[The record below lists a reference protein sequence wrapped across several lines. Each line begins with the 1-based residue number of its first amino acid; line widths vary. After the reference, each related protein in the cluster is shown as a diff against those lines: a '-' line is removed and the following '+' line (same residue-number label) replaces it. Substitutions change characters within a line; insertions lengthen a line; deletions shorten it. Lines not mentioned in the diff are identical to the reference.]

1 MRLVSFKILF
11 LTFLLLIGSQSAFSQ
26 SSKYKEAIQSA
37 NNYFIKGDYMNAK
50 ASYQYVL
57 RFKKEDEFATKRINE
72 CIELMSAQTP
82 ERIQYSSYLQK
93 ADKHFKNEEYQEA
106 INAYNEA
113 FKLFSFEEYPQKQ
126 ISKITQIIND
136 NTALSADYQEA
147 IKTGDRFYDLNKYAD
162 ARLEY
167 QYALGLYPNQL
178 HPKQRLEDIA
188 FELQDLSKKQ
198 TIYDETLEKA
208 ENFFNQAEWKNAL
221 EAFQQANKLFPDKEL
236 PNRRIKE
243 LAPLIAQLEIYE
255 QVVENADEYYM
266 VKDLANAK
274 LKYEEALSI
283 KPREIYPKEML
294 DKVILAIQTKATS
307 ELEDF
312 NNAVIQG
319 DQYIAQK
326 QWKKARSQF
335 EFANRLKP
343 DEKHPISMLAQITEE
358 VKVEEA
364 AAALLVKYNKFISNA
379 DLFLAAKDYSEAK
392 QSYTEASKLF
402 PKNTY
407 PTEKINTIT
416 KTEKKIAVEKALL
429 ERYQLVLHKAEDL
442 FQNEN
447 FVSAKLKFEEACDLK
462 PEENYPKEKLSEINL
477 ILERITAQQTA
488 DQNYQNA
495 IQLADTYFENEDYA
509 NAQFEYQKAL
519 SFKKEE
525 EYSQDQL
532 LLIKNI
538 LEQRAIALQLAYD
551 KIIISADSLYSLN
564 KYEDAIAAL
573 KEAGVLKPNE
583 SYPKQKTNEI
593 NTIIA
598 ENYRKA
604 KVNYDKFV
612 ADGDRFYKVKVYE
625 KALSSYQEANKLL
638 PKEAYALNKVNEIT
652 NLFAK
657 ATIAIINETDLSIQ
671 SGELKQLPF
680 TPIPIKD
687 RKSNYLYFIIKES
700 ESLGNLRLIVNYG
713 KDKTKN
719 GGVIIR
725 LTSKQENN
733 IHLVNVGTQYK
744 WFSDDNNWIS
754 VQAEGGNVKIGLI
767 KVSKGIM
774 Q

>member
-1 MRLVSFKILF
+1 
-11 LTFLLLIGSQSAFSQ
+11 
-26 SSKYKEAIQSA
+26 
-37 NNYFIKGDYMNAK
+37 MNAK
-50 ASYQYVL
+50 ASYQYAL
-57 RFKKEDEFATKRINE
+57 RYKKEDEFATKRIEE
-72 CIELMSAQTP
+72 CIGLMSAQTP
-82 ERIQYSSYLQK
+82 ERLKYSNFLQK
-93 ADKHFKNEEYQEA
+93 ADKHFKNEEYQES

-113 FKLFSFEEYPQKQ
+113 LILFSFEEYPQKQ
-126 ISKITQIIND
+126 IIKINQIVND
-136 NTALSADYQEA
+136 NTALSSDYQEA
-147 IKTGDRFYDLNKYAD
+147 IKIGDRFYELKKYAD

-167 QYALGLYPNQL
+167 QYALGLYPDQN
-178 HPKQRLEDIA
+178 HPKQRLENIA
-188 FELQDLSKKQ
+188 FELQDLSEKQ
-198 TIYDETLEKA
+198 KIYDETLAKA

-255 QVVENADEYYM
+255 QVVEDADEFYM

-283 KPREIYPKEML
+283 KPRELYPKEML

-312 NNAVIQG
+312 NNAVKLG
-319 DQYIAQK
+319 DQFIAQK
-326 QWKKARSQF
+326 QWKEARSQF

-343 DEKHPISMLAQITEE
+343 AEKHPIEMLVQIVEE

-364 AAALLVKYNKFISNA
+364 AAALLAQYEKLISNA
-379 DLFLAAKDYSEAK
+379 DLFLSAKDYLKAK
-392 QSYTEASKLF
+392 QSYSEASRLY
-402 PKNTY
+402 PNNNY
-407 PTEKINTIT
+407 PTDKINEIIE
-416 KTEKKIAVEKALL
+416 TENKIAAEKALL
-429 ERYQLVLHKAEDL
+429 EQYQLTLRYAEDL
-442 FQNEN
+442 LQNKD
-447 FVSAKLKFEEACDLK
+447 FVSAKLKFEEARDLK
-462 PEENYPKEKLSEINL
+462 PEENYPKEKLTEINS
-477 ILERITAQQTA
+477 ILERITAQQSA
-488 DQNYQNA
+488 DKNYQNA
-495 IQLADTYFENEDYA
+495 IQLADTYFKNEDFA
-509 NAQFEYQKAL
+509 NAQFEYQKAF
-519 SFKKEE
+519 SFKNEE
-525 EYSQDQL
+525 EYPQDQL
-532 LLIKNI
+532 RIIKNI

-551 KIIISADSLYSLN
+551 NIIVSADSLFTLK

-573 KEAGVLKPNE
+573 NKANLLKPNE
-583 SYPKQKTNEI
+583 VYPKQKTNEI
-593 NTIIA
+593 NAIIA

-604 KVNYDKFV
+604 KVKYDKFI
-612 ADGDRFYKVKVYE
+612 ADGDRFYKLKVYE
-625 KALSSYQEANKLL
+625 KALASYQEANKLL

-657 ATIAIINETDLSIQ
+657 ATIAIINEIDLSILN
-671 SGELKQLPF
+671 SELKQIPF

-687 RKSNYLYFIIKES
+687 RKSNYLYLIIKDS

-754 VQAEGGNVKIGLI
+754 IQAEGGNVKIGLI

-774 Q
+774 P